1 MEGASASFPMAD
13 LVDDRR
19 HLVGLMQGLHAGCQ
33 SLELYGTLARWIA
46 AMAYVAR
53 PSESAA
59 TMRDRVD

>member
-1 MEGASASFPMAD
+1 MAD

-46 AMAYVAR
+46 AMAYVAC
-53 PSESAA
+53 PSEGAA
-59 TMRDRVD
+59 TVRDRVD